1 MQQRDR
7 ERETPATARVTECQV
22 LMILLWLVAYADH
35 GRLVEVNMLL
45 FSYLN
50 VYIALSSGILSMGLK
65 RSGDP
70 RLRTPR

>member
-1 MQQRDR
+1 
-7 ERETPATARVTECQV
+7 
-22 LMILLWLVAYADH
+22 MILLWFVAYTDH

-50 VYIALSSGILSMGLK
+50 VHIALSSGILSMGLR

-70 RLRTPR
+70 G